1 MDNKKD
7 VVEELLEIPVVGVA
21 MASAVIAHRTRMK
34 KIQGLQK
41 GELIVPNQNNR
52 FLSGGIIDAPKGLD
66 VVPINITIDEAKFD
80 AFRTN
85 LESEMKMGFSIA
97 ITDEMLKGV

>member
-7 VVEELLEIPVVGVA
+7 AVEELLEIPVVGPS
-21 MASAVIAHRTRMK
+21 MAAAVIAHRIRMK
-34 KIQGLQK
+34 KIQSLPK

-52 FLSGGIIDAPKGLD
+52 FLSGGIIKAPKGLD
-66 VVPINITIDEAKFD
+66 VVPINIQVDEDSFD
-80 AFRTN
+80 AFKTN
-85 LESEMKMGFSIA
+85 LEREMGFSIA